1 MDGLSVM
8 ELVQEDRNLK
18 KMPDFIIITAIGQER
33 ITEDAFKRG
42 ASYYIMKPFN
52 NEMVLNR
59 IKHTHREIQ
68 YEETPVEIFPNAEE
82 RLTKKVWR
90 VV

>member
-1 MDGLSVM
+1 
-8 ELVQEDRNLK
+8 
-18 KMPDFIIITAIGQER
+18 MPDFIIITAIGQER

-68 YEETPVEIFPNAEE
+68 YEETPVGNISECRREIDEE
-82 RLTKKVWR
+82 SLEESCDKYDS
-90 VV
+90 

>member
-1 MDGLSVM
+1 M

-59 IKHTHREIQ
+59 IKHTLVSYTHLDVYKRQGI
-68 YEETPVEIFPNAEE
+68 YT
-82 RLTKKVWR
+82 
-90 VV
+90 